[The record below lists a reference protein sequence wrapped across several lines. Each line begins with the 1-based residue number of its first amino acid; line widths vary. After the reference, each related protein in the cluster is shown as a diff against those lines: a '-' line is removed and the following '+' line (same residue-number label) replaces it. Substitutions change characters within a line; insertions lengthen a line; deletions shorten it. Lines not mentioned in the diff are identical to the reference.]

1 MLRHSNRGFACEQ
14 GWNAAGQLTSQR
26 AGFFPEETT
35 WGGLLP
41 QGKIIKS
48 SLFALNNSH
57 FMFKN

>member
-1 MLRHSNRGFACEQ
+1 FACEQ